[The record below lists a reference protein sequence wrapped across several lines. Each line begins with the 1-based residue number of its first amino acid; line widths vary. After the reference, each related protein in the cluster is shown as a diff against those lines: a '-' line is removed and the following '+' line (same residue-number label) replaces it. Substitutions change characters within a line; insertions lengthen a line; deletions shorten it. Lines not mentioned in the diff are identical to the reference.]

1 MEPEISHRCPSCG
14 ASIRSHAQFC
24 PQCGKVLKSSSS
36 DSLPASE
43 TSDSL
48 RRLRAER
55 DLKTTPLP
63 SISKVVEPTQALA
76 PNAEEQAMP
85 DASDGHPEPS
95 KQTVVAAQ
103 DESLSKRQR
112 VKDAARGVVKEN
124 VRPRVEKLRQ
134 ASSVMLEEAA
144 AIDPSLRFI
153 LIALLLFIIFVGML
167 FLSFIK

>member
-14 ASIRSHAQFC
+14 ASVRSHAQFC

-36 DSLPASE
+36 DALPASE
-43 TSDSL
+43 SSDSL

-63 SISKVVEPTQALA
+63 SVSKVVEPTQALA
-76 PNAEEQAMP
+76 TNAEEQAMP
-85 DASDGHPEPS
+85 DASDGHQEPS
-95 KQTVVAAQ
+95 QQAVAAQ
-103 DESLSKRQR
+103 AESLSKRQR
-112 VKDAARGVVKEN
+112 VKEAARGVVKEN

-134 ASSVMLEEAA
+134 ASSVMLEEAS

-153 LIALLLFIIFVGML
+153 LIAILLFIIFVAML

>member
-24 PQCGKVLKSSSS
+24 PQCGKVLKSSASGAF
-36 DSLPASE
+36 PASE
-43 TSDSL
+43 SSDSL

-55 DLKTTPLP
+55 DLKTTRLP
-63 SISKVVEPTQALA
+63 PISKAMEPTQALA
-76 PNAEEQAMP
+76 PNAEEKAVP
-85 DASDGHPEPS
+85 DASDGHQESSQP
-95 KQTVVAAQ
+95 VVAVQ

-112 VKDAARGVVKEN
+112 VKEAALGVKEN
-124 VRPRVEKLRQ
+124 MRPRVEKLRQ
-134 ASSVMLEEAA
+134 ASSVMLEEAS

-153 LIALLLFIIFVGML
+153 IIAILLFIIFVIML